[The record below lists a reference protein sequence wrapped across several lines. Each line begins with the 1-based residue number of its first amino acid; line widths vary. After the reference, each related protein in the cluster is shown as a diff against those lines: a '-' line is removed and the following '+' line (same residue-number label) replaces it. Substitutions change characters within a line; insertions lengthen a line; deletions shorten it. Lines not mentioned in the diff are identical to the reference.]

1 MSERSTAILFA
12 VLTAI
17 FWGVY
22 GPALGNARS
31 PIKPPEGWSA
41 FKPYLFIGVAYLVW
55 ACIGG
60 AAAMK
65 GMGDNFSFSGKY
77 FPAMKWGFLAGSL
90 GAFGALTLTFAVV
103 NAKNVGG
110 PGLVMPIVFGGAVT
124 VTAITQFLMFRAKGA
139 HFEPLMGVGMVLI
152 TIGIVLVAKFTP
164 HGGHKPAGPPPAVV
178 APSTPNTHS

>member
-1 MSERSTAILFA
+1 MSERSLAILFA

-31 PIKPPEGWSA
+31 AAKPPEWSA

-60 AAAMK
+60 AAAMAK
-65 GMGDNFSFSGKY
+65 FGDSFSFTGKY
-77 FPAMKWGFLAGSL
+77 FPAAKWGFLAGSL

-103 NAKNVGG
+103 NAGKAGAG
-110 PGLVMPIVFGGAVT
+110 PGLVMPIVFGGAVS
-124 VTAITQFLMFRAKGA
+124 VTALTQYLMFRSKGA
-139 HFEPLMGVGMVLI
+139 HFEPMLGVGMLVVA
-152 TIGIVLVAKFTP
+152 IGIIIVARNTS
-164 HGGHKPAGPPPAVV
+164 HGGHAPAKPPVASAPAAPDAGK
-178 APSTPNTHS
+178 